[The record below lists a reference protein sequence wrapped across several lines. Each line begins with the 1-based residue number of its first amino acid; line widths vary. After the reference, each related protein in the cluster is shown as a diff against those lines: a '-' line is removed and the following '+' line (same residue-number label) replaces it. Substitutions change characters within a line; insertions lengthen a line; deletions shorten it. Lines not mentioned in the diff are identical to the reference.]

1 MVGNGVMFMREI
13 AFNKIYL
20 GGKEK
25 VYMEDALNKG
35 SISGDG
41 FYTNKVSELLEEKF
55 ALNQVLMTTSATHAL
70 EMAAELL
77 DLKEG
82 DEVIMP
88 SFTFSSTANA
98 VLKEGARPVFAEI
111 KADTFNLDP
120 VDFEAKITTRTKA
133 VIPVH
138 YAGIS
143 CEMNQIEKIA
153 AENNIYI
160 IEDAAHAVNSFY
172 QGQAAGSIGD
182 FGCYSFHGSKNFV
195 SGEGGALIINSRQQK
210 MLEKAE
216 IIREKGTNRSR
227 FLRGEIDKYSWV
239 DEGSSY
245 LPSDILMA
253 LLFAQLEQLD
263 YITAQRKRVFDYYR
277 QHLKEFL
284 AEDFLELMPTVPADR
299 QSNYHIFYLKFKN
312 KKIRDFVLKKLRK
325 KGVEAA
331 FHFQPLHAAPMGE
344 KLGYQ
349 KKDLKLTNE
358 IAASMLRLPIYP
370 ELSLKDLEYI
380 IGVLRELFAQLK
392 RGSL

>member
-1 MVGNGVMFMREI
+1 MREI